1 MVVLVTGTSSGLG
14 CSLVKQFKKLGHKT
28 IGVSKSKSPE
38 TDHVCNLLFE
48 NDINKTFKNIIA
60 NNDRIDYLILNAGI
74 LGNIKK
80 AKYITNTELNNV
92 FKVNLF
98 SNKLILDLVLNSQIQ
113 IKNVIFI
120 SSGASLKAYDGW
132 LSYCLTKAS
141 LNQLSK
147 CYAIENKEIK
157 FISLAPGIIQTKM
170 QDEIIANSEDSFTSI
185 SKFKDLYGKNP
196 SPDFIANKIVNNLEI
211 INNIESGEYF
221 DLRTIDD

>member
-74 LGNIKK
+74 LGKIKK

-211 INNIESGEYF
+211 INNIKSGEYF